1 MALSPL
7 NLVGTETTESL
18 SRGAGAAAAA
28 TCAMGAIRVGRC
40 GGVGHLGGVKLFGKG
55 KGSSGLSTGS
65 NHCNFN
71 ELFDPLP
78 AY

>member
-28 TCAMGAIRVGRC
+28 ACAIGAGRIRIGR
-40 GGVGHLGGVKLFGKG
+40 GGRVTGVKPFGKG
-55 KGSSGLSTGS
+55 SGSSGSSTGS
-65 NHCNFN
+65 NRCN
-71 ELFDPLP
+71 LR
-78 AY
+78 

>member
-28 TCAMGAIRVGRC
+28 CAIGTASVLIGWGGRVME
-40 GGVGHLGGVKLFGKG
+40 VKPFGKG
-55 KGSSGLSTGS
+55 MGSSGSSTGS
-65 NHCNFN
+65 NRCS
-71 ELFDPLP
+71 LW
-78 AY
+78 

>member
-28 TCAMGAIRVGRC
+28 AWNGEYVA
-40 GGVGHLGGVKLFGKG
+40 F
-55 KGSSGLSTGS
+55 
-65 NHCNFN
+65 
-71 ELFDPLP
+71 FDPDSERRGAAKQALEHTTLSQAP
-78 AY
+78 VQVHIHCTREN